1 MINQTKVFFAAS
13 EFLMTSLSCA
23 VLQKKIYLIMNH
35 QGGKLIYESCPAVC
49 NVAGSPPF
57 ATWVDP
63 IRCDG
68 SQKPAEGAVG
78 KEKGGTNVLHLHH
91 SPTQTG
97 REGQ

>member
-1 MINQTKVFFAAS
+1 
-13 EFLMTSLSCA
+13 
-23 VLQKKIYLIMNH
+23 MNH

-57 ATWVDP
+57 AIWVDP

-78 KEKGGTNVLHLHH
+78 KEKGRTNVHLPPHR
-91 SPTQTG
+91 PPKTG
-97 REGQ
+97 KEGQ